1 MNELKYKAQMLVQ
14 SHAAEVKDINDKVKE
29 LENLITDQPDPNWET
44 LALGMISHLQDPIHN
59 MILSWSDW
67 YMTQNGLGLK

>member
-29 LENLITDQPDPNWET
+29 LENLITD
-44 LALGMISHLQDPIHN
+44 
-59 MILSWSDW
+59 
-67 YMTQNGLGLK
+67 

>member
-29 LENLITDQPDPNWET
+29 LENLITDQLDPNWET